1 MKRILGLVIVFSFA
15 IAEEKDNV
23 WSTVVSTW
31 EDDLAGKEWIS
42 KHCVDEV
49 LAWSLDNPMPMN
61 KTSLLRDRK
70 HSSKN
75 SQMVYY
81 DVQLAGIV
89 IKGNTAIVH
98 YYFKNEIKDNEGK
111 VKKDNGRLTDILTKE
126 KGKWKYLAWSE
137 SKPNNNSK

>member
-1 MKRILGLVIVFSFA
+1 MKRIIGLIIIFSFA
-15 IAEEKDNV
+15 IAEEKDDV

-31 EDDLAGKEWIS
+31 EDDLAGKDWIS
-42 KHCVDEV
+42 KNCDDEV
-49 LAWSLDNPMPMN
+49 LAWTLDNPMPMN
-61 KTSLLRDRK
+61 KSSLLRDRK

-98 YYFKNEIKDNEGK
+98 YYFKNEIKDNKGK
-111 VKKDNGRLTDILTKE
+111 IEKDNGRLTEILTKE

-137 SKPNNNSK
+137 SKPNHKSK

>member
-1 MKRILGLVIVFSFA
+1 MKRIIGLLIICSFA
-15 IAEEKDNV
+15 IAEEKDDV

-31 EDDLAGKEWIS
+31 EDDLAGKDWIS
-42 KHCVDEV
+42 MNCDDEV
-49 LAWSLDNPMPMN
+49 LAWTLDNPMPMN
-61 KTSLLRDRK
+61 KSSLLRDRK

-98 YYFKNEIKDNEGK
+98 YFFKNEFKIEKSFE
-111 VKKDNGRLTDILTKE
+111 ILMI
-126 KGKWKYLAWSE
+126 
-137 SKPNNNSK
+137 